1 MERGRRH
8 ERPEPNATRER
19 RECGELRPRVPRATF
34 GTPAAAIE
42 QVVADPDR
50 FESRLLRC
58 ARDRRDFRPPHLTLD
73 LGQLDPY
80 PHSDDDIRKE
90 DDVTAMKFP
99 RFDME
104 RMQSVWEHKVKYDL
118 SESGVEAL
126 TLDEITRDPKELL
139 KTRLGYAEG
148 VGREATR
155 ALIAA
160 IHPGHDADDVMIT
173 TGTSEANFLTLT
185 SLVNPGDEVVVVMPN
200 YMQVHGVATALGA
213 RVREVWLREERAW
226 TIDLDALAAAVNAR
240 TKVLCVCQPNNPTGQ
255 ILSQAEVQAI
265 VRIADREGAWIL
277 ADEVYRGAER
287 SAEESPSF
295 SGRGERIVVTGGLSK
310 VYGLPGLRVG
320 WIVAPR
326 ERIEAALEIKDY
338 TTIAPATLS
347 EALAEIALERRKQL
361 LERARFLINERW
373 PLLEDWAAGHSRVLH
388 WTPPAAGAICFF
400 SYQYPIDSM
409 HLVDRLIREYSTM
422 IVPGIQ
428 FRAERHLRIGFGMTS
443 RVLHSGLAAID
454 RLLATID

>member
-1 MERGRRH
+1 
-8 ERPEPNATRER
+8 
-19 RECGELRPRVPRATF
+19 
-34 GTPAAAIE
+34 
-42 QVVADPDR
+42 
-50 FESRLLRC
+50 
-58 ARDRRDFRPPHLTLD
+58 
-73 LGQLDPY
+73 
-80 PHSDDDIRKE
+80 
-90 DDVTAMKFP
+90 MKFP

-104 RMQSVWEHKVKYDL
+104 RMQSQWEHRVKYDL

-126 TLDEITRDPKELL
+126 TLAEITRDPKELF

-155 ALIAA
+155 ALIAG
-160 IHPGHDADDVMIT
+160 IHPGHEADDVMIT
-173 TGTSEANFLTLT
+173 TGTSEANFLALA
-185 SLVNPGDEVVVVMPN
+185 SLVNPGDEAVVVMPN
-200 YMQVHGVATALGA
+200 YMQVHGIATGLGA

-240 TKVLCVCQPNNPTGQ
+240 TRVICVCQPNNPTGQ
-255 ILSQAEVQAI
+255 VLSQAEVQSV
-265 VRIADREGAWIL
+265 VRIADQHGAWIL

-320 WIVAPR
+320 WLVGPR
-326 ERIEAALEIKDY
+326 QRIEAALEIKDY

-347 EALAEIALERRKQL
+347 ESLAEVALERRKQL

-409 HLVDRLIREYSTM
+409 PLVDRLIREYSTM

-428 FRAERHLRIGFGMTS
+428 FRAERHLRIGFGIS
-443 RVLHSGLAAID
+443 ARVLDSGLAAID
-454 RLLATID
+454 RLLTAID

>member
-1 MERGRRH
+1 MR
-8 ERPEPNATRER
+8 
-19 RECGELRPRVPRATF
+19 
-34 GTPAAAIE
+34 
-42 QVVADPDR
+42 
-50 FESRLLRC
+50 
-58 ARDRRDFRPPHLTLD
+58 
-73 LGQLDPY
+73 
-80 PHSDDDIRKE
+80 
-90 DDVTAMKFP
+90 FP

-126 TLDEITRDPKELL
+126 TLAEITRDPKELM
-139 KTRLGYAEG
+139 KTKLGYAEG
-148 VGREATR
+148 IGREATR
-155 ALIAA
+155 TLIAA
-160 IHPGHDADDVMIT
+160 IHPGQEADNVMIT
-173 TGTSEANFLTLT
+173 TGTSEANFLALA
-185 SLVNPGDEVVVVMPN
+185 SLVNAGDEVVVVMPN

-240 TKVLCVCQPNNPTGQ
+240 TRVICVCQPNNPTGQ
-255 ILSQAEVQAI
+255 ILSQAETQSI
-265 VRIADREGAWIL
+265 VRIADQHGAWIL

-326 ERIEAALEIKDY
+326 ERIAAAVEIKDY

-347 EALAEIALERRKQL
+347 EGLAEIALERRKQL

-373 PLLEDWAAGHSRVLH
+373 PLLEDWAAAHSRVLH

-409 HLVDRLIREYSTM
+409 PLVDRLIREFSTM

-428 FRAERHLRIGFGMTS
+428 FRAERHLRIGFGMPS

-454 RLLATID
+454 RLLTTID

>member
-1 MERGRRH
+1 
-8 ERPEPNATRER
+8 
-19 RECGELRPRVPRATF
+19 
-34 GTPAAAIE
+34 
-42 QVVADPDR
+42 
-50 FESRLLRC
+50 
-58 ARDRRDFRPPHLTLD
+58 
-73 LGQLDPY
+73 
-80 PHSDDDIRKE
+80 
-90 DDVTAMKFP
+90 MKFP

-104 RMQSVWEHKVKYDL
+104 RMQSEWEHKVKYDL

-126 TLDEITRDPKELL
+126 TLDEITRDPKELM
-139 KTRLGYAEG
+139 KTKLGYAEG

-155 ALIAA
+155 ALIAS
-160 IHPGHDADDVMIT
+160 IHPGRAAGDVMIT
-173 TGTSEANFLTLT
+173 TGTSEANFLALA

-200 YMQVHGVATALGA
+200 YMQVHGVAMALGA

-226 TIDLDALAAAVNAR
+226 TIDLDALTAAVNAR
-240 TKVLCVCQPNNPTGQ
+240 TKVICVCQPNNPTGQ
-255 ILSQAEVQAI
+255 ILSQAEIQSI
-265 VRIADREGAWIL
+265 VRIADHHGAWIL

-320 WIVAPR
+320 WIVASR

-347 EALAEIALERRKQL
+347 ETLAEVALERRKQL

-373 PLLEDWAAGHSRVLH
+373 PLLEDWAAAHSRVLH

-409 HLVDRLIREYSTM
+409 PLVDRLIREYSTM
-422 IVPGIQ
+422 IVPGIH
-428 FRAERHLRIGFGMTS
+428 FRAERHLRVGFGMPT

-454 RLLATID
+454 RLLTTID